1 MTQSR
6 GRQTV
11 IGSRKVDVSALTVTN
26 RRLVCAVL
34 VAVTWP
40 GLARAEIINPGIMIS
55 GYLFS
60 AWGIPA
66 CLLLGWPA
74 VHVATG
80 RTWARSFWP
89 TLVVKTPTALLG
101 PVLLFLTGGFVLS
114 FAPLALA
121 ANVTTSAAMYTLLDV
136 TALRIGLKTR
146 PSRLAAVALF
156 VANLALLASAM
167 IAFAMVERELL
178 VRIRSAG

>member
-1 MTQSR
+1 MTSRQSFR
-6 GRQTV
+6 L
-11 IGSRKVDVSALTVTN
+11 SA
-26 RRLVCAVL
+26 CAVL
-34 VAVTWP
+34 AAIAWP
-40 GLARAEIINPGIMIS
+40 DLARTEIINPGIMVS

-80 RTWARSFWP
+80 RTWTRSFWP
-89 TLVVKTPTALLG
+89 TLVVKTPAALLG

-114 FAPLALA
+114 FAPIALA
-121 ANVTTSAAMYTLLDV
+121 ANVAASTAIYTLLDV
-136 TALRIGLKTR
+136 TALRVGLKTR
-146 PSRLAAVALF
+146 PSRRAVVALF
-156 VANLALLASAM
+156 VANLVLLAAAM
-167 IAFAMVERELL
+167 IAFATVEHELL